1 MSNTLKNGMVSLK
14 KSMTLGGTRNVAMTA
29 VGQVLATNAANPTRP
44 KSTPP
49 VNILSRST
57 RNIAARGNYWGLAGQ
72 TTSGTHLTSCYRTG
86 PVGTLLTRA
95 PFFRLCSLAIDAP
108 ELMLVSDFSQTWLMW
123 KRNDDHDDTKKWR
136 WKQPKYYGKVKVN
149 VKTKTTKFKRI
160 FWNMGEVL
168 IGPKLLHCKA
178 CEATASSKLVSIP
191 VINII
196 STAERCS

>member
-14 KSMTLGGTRNVAMTA
+14 KSMTLGGTRNVAIAA
-29 VGQVLATNAANPTRP
+29 VGQVLATNAADPTRP

-72 TTSGTHLTSCYRTG
+72 TTSGTHLSSCYRTG

-108 ELMLVSDFSQTWLMW
+108 ELMW
-123 KRNDDHDDTKKWR
+123 KSNDDHDDTKKWR

-160 FWNMGEVL
+160 FWNVLGEVL